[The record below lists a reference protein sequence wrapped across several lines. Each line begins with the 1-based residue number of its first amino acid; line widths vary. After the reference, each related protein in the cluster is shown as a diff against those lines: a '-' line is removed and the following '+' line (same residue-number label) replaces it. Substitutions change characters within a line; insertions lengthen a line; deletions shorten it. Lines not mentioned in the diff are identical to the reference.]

1 MLFKTGSEKALVR
14 RKIQE
19 QRWALKVG
27 LDLLSL
33 RGWLQKPGHC
43 LESSDHFLN
52 KTESGWWTGDH
63 REVKCLAGDR
73 GTHSVSQGNHLCKLR
88 VWDVKV
94 FWSRVLV
101 LGLPKKLI
109 QGLLKSPR
117 QKVLERSRCPG
128 GGWGGCVVCH
138 EPSRS
143 TAQLMPCWRMCCRLM
158 AWVQISTKG
167 KINP

>member
-1 MLFKTGSEKALVR
+1 MLFKTGSEKALVC
-14 RKIQE
+14 RKICE
-19 QRWALKVG
+19 HWKWE

-33 RGWLQKPGHC
+33 RGSLQKPGCC

-63 REVKCLAGDR
+63 REVKCLAGDH
-73 GTHSVSQGNHLCKLR
+73 GTHSASQGNHLCKLR

-94 FWSRVLV
+94 FWSQVLIS
-101 LGLPKKLI
+101 GLPKKLI

-128 GGWGGCVVCH
+128 WGVCAVCQK
-138 EPSRS
+138 PSRS